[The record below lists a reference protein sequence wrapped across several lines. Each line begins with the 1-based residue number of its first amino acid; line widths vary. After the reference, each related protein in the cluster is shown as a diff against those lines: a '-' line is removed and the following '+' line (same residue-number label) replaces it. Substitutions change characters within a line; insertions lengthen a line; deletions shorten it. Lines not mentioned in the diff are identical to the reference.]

1 MNAQEAIENEQIELD
16 ELKSELKRREALVN
30 AVNDDGL
37 LNARTFQIEQVKML
51 KKLIEQKSIVLE
63 SAKYLHE
70 NLIKEKRY
78 WNDRK
83 ITLKLNTIVAELT
96 HVTTEEAEQLGI
108 EVKE

>member
-37 LNARTFQIEQVKML
+37 LNARAFQIEQVKML

-63 SAKYLHE
+63 SAKVLNE
-70 NLIKEKRY
+70 LIG
-78 WNDRK
+78 N
-83 ITLKLNTIVAELT
+83 
-96 HVTTEEAEQLGI
+96 EEAILEGNQLGVYHDFI
-108 EVKE
+108 VHIPIDKAEDIGFEVDDNAT